1 MKDLKLSTERQLQ
14 GTRPKEGANGLLG
27 QTADGPTYEE
37 TDRRLVRMERK
48 EPLGR
53 IEEGEE
59 NCYIVCVTRI
69 LCRCI

>member
-1 MKDLKLSTERQLQ
+1 MDFLDR
-14 GTRPKEGANGLLG
+14 R
-27 QTADGPTYEE
+27 QTADGPTFEE

-53 IEEGEE
+53 IEGEE

-69 LCRCI
+69 LCRYI